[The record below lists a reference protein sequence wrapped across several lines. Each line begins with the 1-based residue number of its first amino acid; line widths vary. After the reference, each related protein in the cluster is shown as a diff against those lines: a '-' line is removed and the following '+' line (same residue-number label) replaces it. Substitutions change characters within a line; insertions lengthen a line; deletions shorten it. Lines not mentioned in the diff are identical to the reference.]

1 MANINALVKRKQM
14 TLFIAVALGLSAAMG
29 VGWYASR
36 VSMKNETQPLSSEPA
51 PNMTGVVN
59 ATFDDKVQQN
69 AIIESQATTNEIRK
83 EMAAVRQQMDSL
95 SSHREHDQKRI
106 SDLEHENDLL
116 QSQLTAFDN
125 APPDEPLPSV
135 GFNQQGVPPP
145 SAFYPGMGSAPQGQI
160 TYAPVPTMQSPGTV
174 ETTRFSYAE
183 SVIKPRLPYIPSG
196 SFAQSLVIEGA
207 DTNAAVTGPQNTA
220 PMQFRLTGKVQLP
233 NDREVDLTGCFV
245 NAEAYGDVSS
255 ERAEVRTRSLSC
267 HLGDDVID
275 QKIAGHVSFMGKN
288 GIKGKVVMRNGKILG
303 WAFGAG
309 FVDGIGKGI
318 EKAAS
323 PQVGL
328 GAIAT
333 MGARDIAQLGMG
345 GGASQAAKTLSDYYI
360 KRAEQY
366 HAVIPIG
373 AGNEVTVVFQ
383 EGFQLE
389 TLEEARLKK
398 ANKIQQQSHD
408 ALSTP
413 NMINSLNELKV
424 GDLIHATGQ

>member
-1 MANINALVKRKQM
+1 MTNINAGVKRKQI
-14 TLFIAVALGLSAAMG
+14 TLFITVVLGLSAVAG

-36 VSMKNETQPLSSEPA
+36 VSMKNEAQLSLIKAPA
-51 PNMTGVVN
+51 PDMTGVIN

-69 AIIESQATTNEIRK
+69 AIIESQAATQAIRQ
-83 EMAAVRQQMDSL
+83 EMAAMRQQMDSL
-95 SSHREHDQKRI
+95 SSHRERDQKRI
-106 SDLEHENDLL
+106 SDLAHENDLL
-116 QSQLTAFDN
+116 QRQLTALDN
-125 APPDEPLPSV
+125 APPDEPLPSTA
-135 GFNQQGVPPP
+135 FNQQGVSSP

-160 TYAPVPTMQSPGTV
+160 TYAPMPTMPNPGTV

-183 SVIKPRLPYIPSG
+183 SVMKPKLPYIPSG
-196 SFAQSLVIEGA
+196 SFARSLVIEGA

-220 PMQFRLTGKVQLP
+220 PMQFRLIGKVQLP

-288 GIKGKVVMRNGKILG
+288 GIKGNVVMRNGKILG

-323 PQVGL
+323 PQVKSGD
-328 GAIAT
+328 IAT
-333 MGARDIAQLGMG
+333 LSARDIVQSGMG
-345 GGASQAAKTLSDYYI
+345 GGRVRPPK
-360 KRAEQY
+360 
-366 HAVIPIG
+366 H
-373 AGNEVTVVFQ
+373 
-383 EGFQLE
+383 
-389 TLEEARLKK
+389 
-398 ANKIQQQSHD
+398 
-408 ALSTP
+408 
-413 NMINSLNELKV
+413 
-424 GDLIHATGQ
+424 